1 MRIPLQRRHE
11 GVGVGRITRQRGHRK
26 RAVLES
32 RPKIFGMQQ
41 PGKSA
46 RGTRSREHGERH
58 GQTELAHEETEDEGA
73 STRAAAPLNSHRRA
87 RHHAH
92 HFALRISPRDERCRV
107 AHNLPHEK
115 LEVPRCTQSAAY
127 LPLGLNSGCASSNF
141 EYPPWVS
148 KPEQQISG
156 DVPSRYPT
164 CPISQ
169 TAGGPSGSPRISP
182 SPWLGS

>member
-1 MRIPLQRRHE
+1 MARA
-11 GVGVGRITRQRGHRK
+11 GV
-26 RAVLES
+26 LLS
-32 RPKIFGMQQ
+32 RPGSDPHKPAHTPLNTPQPPTLAMSLALPRTGPLTPAPRRPGRGAGCAIPARVSLSGMTHQRLK
-41 PGKSA
+41 PWSKS
-46 RGTRSREHGERH
+46 GYSREHGKSH

-73 STRAAAPLNSHRRA
+73 STRAAPPLSSHRRA

-148 KPEQQISG
+148 KPEQQIS
-156 DVPSRYPT
+156 
-164 CPISQ
+164 
-169 TAGGPSGSPRISP
+169 
-182 SPWLGS
+182 